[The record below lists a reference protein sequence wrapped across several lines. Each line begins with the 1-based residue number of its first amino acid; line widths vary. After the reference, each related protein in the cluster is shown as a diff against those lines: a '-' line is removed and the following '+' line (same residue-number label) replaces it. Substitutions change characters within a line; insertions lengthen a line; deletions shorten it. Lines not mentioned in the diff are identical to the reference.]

1 MRISHSKKTPTIISP
16 SPCCS
21 HSIGSPPMA
30 GPAAGPALPG
40 NIPIPMILAHTGP
53 DFQPKEGERAA
64 GNAEHVRGNDAQ
76 PGCDQLPLEEG
87 DKTTPGF
94 GEVRIRVRTRMRARM
109 TMKMWHQQLPVH
121 FATSP
126 ASCKTPDFTHPEEQE
141 PQEEELGG
149 KISPP
154 SPPRDIQPKKGKK
167 LLCDFNWLWSIP
179 MPG

>member
-1 MRISHSKKTPTIISP
+1 
-16 SPCCS
+16 
-21 HSIGSPPMA
+21 MA

-94 GEVRIRVRTRMRARM
+94 GEVGIRVRTRMRVRM
-109 TMKMWHQQLPVH
+109 TVKMWHQQLPVH

-126 ASCKTPDFTHPEEQE
+126 ASCKTPDFTHPGEQE
-141 PQEEELGG
+141 PQEEELG
-149 KISPP
+149 KKNQPTPP
-154 SPPRDIQPKKGKK
+154 SPGHSAKERKEIAV
-167 LLCDFNWLWSIP
+167 
-179 MPG
+179 

>member
-1 MRISHSKKTPTIISP
+1 
-16 SPCCS
+16 
-21 HSIGSPPMA
+21 MA